1 MSKESLS
8 LPEKAELAKARLQG
22 IAREYDPGSVFVAW
36 TGGKDSTVV
45 LWLWRMVL
53 RESFGENGPAARALR
68 LETGLDF
75 PEICEFCQDLAG
87 KWGIKE
93 VRAEPSPKDLPS
105 EPGLDPVTCCSLLKI
120 KPLSRAVTEQGVEVL
135 VTGLRREEHPGRDD
149 RSLREHKE
157 DPRYLQL
164 NPILEWTEI
173 DVWSFILAE
182 SLPYCS
188 LYDQGYRSLDCRP
201 CTEESELG
209 ERGGRNQDKERQME
223 LLRSLGYF

>member
-1 MSKESLS
+1 MTQESLS
-8 LPEKAELAKARLQG
+8 LPEKTELTRARLQD
-22 IAREYDPGSVFVAW
+22 IAREYDPGFVFVAW

-53 RESFGENGPAARALR
+53 REVFAESGPAARALR

-75 PEICEFCQDLAG
+75 PEIYKFCHDLVRQ
-87 KWGIKE
+87 WGIKE
-93 VRAEPSPKDLPS
+93 VRAGPIPEDMPI
-105 EPGLDPVTCCSLLKI
+105 EPGLDPVTCCRLLKI

-135 VTGLRREEHPGRDD
+135 VTGLRRDEHPGRDN
-149 RSLREHKE
+149 RSLREHRQ

-188 LYDQGYRSLDCRP
+188 LYELGYRSLDCRP
-201 CTEESELG
+201 CTEQSELG